1 MATLYFA
8 YGSNL
13 NLRQMASRCP
23 TAELLGRA
31 VLPDYKLTFRGPLD
45 IDRAPGQQVDGAVFD
60 IQDADEL
67 ALDRYEGFPYYYGK
81 HEVEVMLPD
90 TGEFATAMVYIMN
103 RQHKGRPHPPST
115 SYARTVAQGYV
126 DCGLRDFGM
135 FKQAYREA
143 AGELPVAV

>member
-90 TGEFATAMVYIMN
+90 TGEFVTAMVYVMN
-103 RQHKGRPHPPST
+103 RQHKGAPHPPSK
-115 SYARTVAQGYV
+115 SYARTVAQGYL
-126 DCGLRDFGM
+126 DCGLHDFTM

-143 AGELPVAV
+143 EGPARVAV